1 MDGMDGWMD
10 GMDGWMDG
18 MDGWMDGMDGWMDG
32 WIGKGR
38 KVLKKALRASRE
50 RTLAHSLWT
59 QGAGDRSPPQSK
71 GDAL

>member
-1 MDGMDGWMD
+1 ME
-10 GMDGWMDG
+10 
-18 MDGWMDGMDGWMDG
+18 WMDGMDGWMDG